1 MILHPEFFLASLA
14 KCKQPDD
21 IREYGLY
28 VDTGI
33 SRSGREVDVYV
44 TNSGYGLLY
53 TWKETPFSLEALVER
68 INGLS
73 IDTEVI
79 LVDQEHR
86 VAYLV
91 KDDASGVG
99 YSIRAVARAQVV
111 R

>member
-1 MILHPEFFLASLA
+1 MILFPEFFLASLA

-33 SRSGREVDVYV
+33 SRSGKEVDVYV

-53 TWKETPFSLEALVER
+53 RWKDTPFSIGALVER
-68 INGLS
+68 INSMS

-79 LVDQEHR
+79 LVDQDHR

-91 KDDASGVG
+91 KDDSKAGG
-99 YSIRAVARAQVV
+99 YSIRAPLQRNFTV
-111 R
+111 